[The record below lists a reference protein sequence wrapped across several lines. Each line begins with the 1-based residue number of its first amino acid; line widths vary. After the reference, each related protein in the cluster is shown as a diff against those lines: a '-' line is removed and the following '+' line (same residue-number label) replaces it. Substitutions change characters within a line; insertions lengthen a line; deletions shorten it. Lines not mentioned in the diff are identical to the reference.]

1 MMEEFSRRITEELY
15 ILYPE
20 IFKHQSLFRSIKSLV
35 RTHIENILNKQRIF
49 EINEDQMKKMIGKE
63 NIKPSF
69 IVFMK
74 KGIKKP

>member
-20 IFKHQSLFRSIKSLV
+20 TFRHQSLFRSIKSLV
-35 RTHIENILNKQRIF
+35 KTHVENILNKYRIF
-49 EINEDQMKKMIGKE
+49 EIDEDLIKQLIGEE

-74 KGIKKP
+74 KGIKRP